1 MDDYTLDA
9 CALIALINKEP
20 EAGMVDGLVQRAVA
34 GEVALNM
41 SIVNLTEVHYGYLHE
56 RGAEEAERILNRI
69 LSYPIRVI
77 SVITEPVFRKAA
89 FFKAFYSISL
99 ADADN
104 RGVLRSK
111 TPKTKAVGFCHA
123 TAWWTHSALVTK
135 DREIEAVEEKEK
147 LPVLWIK

>member
-20 EAGMVDGLVQRAVA
+20 EADMVDDLIQRAVA
-34 GEVALNM
+34 GEAALNM
-41 SIVNLTEVHYGYLHE
+41 SIINLTEVHYGYLHE

-89 FFKAFYSISL
+89 FFKASYSISL
-99 ADADN
+99 ADAY
-104 RGVLRSK
+104 
-111 TPKTKAVGFCHA
+111 ACA
-123 TAWWTHSALVTK
+123 TAWWTHSTLVTK
-135 DREIEAVEEKEK
+135 DHEIRPVEQREK
-147 LPVLWIK
+147 LSVRWIK

>member
-20 EAGMVDGLVQRAVA
+20 GAGMVDDLIQRAVA

-41 SIVNLTEVHYGYLHE
+41 SIINLTEVHYGYLHD
-56 RGAEEAERILNRI
+56 RGKEEAERILARI

-99 ADADN
+99 ASGWGLSSLFTLLLLYFRHDFTTN
-104 RGVLRSK
+104 RSR
-111 TPKTKAVGFCHA
+111 
-123 TAWWTHSALVTK
+123 
-135 DREIEAVEEKEK
+135 R
-147 LPVLWIK
+147 

>member
-9 CALIALINKEP
+9 CVLIALINRER
-20 EAGMVDGLVQRAVA
+20 EAGMVDDLIQRAVA
-34 GEVALNM
+34 GEAALNM
-41 SIVNLTEVHYGYLHE
+41 SIINLTEVYYGYLHE

-77 SVITEPVFRKAA
+77 SVIPEAVFRKAA

-99 ADADN
+99 ADAY
-104 RGVLRSK
+104 
-111 TPKTKAVGFCHA
+111 ACA
-123 TAWWTHSALVTK
+123 TAWWTRSTLVTK
-135 DREIEAVEEKEK
+135 DHEIEAVEQREK